1 LSGFR
6 QFAAQKLGP
15 LNPLPSHLPE
25 IAMAKP
31 RKIQT
36 KTPGVI
42 EPEAAAPVPEAEAPA
57 AVEAIEAGGEAPPVI
72 ASPAE
77 DTATVTTSPEADAPV
92 DAVETVADDD
102 AGADDLVQEN
112 VEEEVAAAPVRKELP
127 DQSEVDAKAITK
139 PVLTKQGWVV
149 PA

>member
-1 LSGFR
+1 MSGFR

-31 RKIQT
+31 KNIEP
-36 KTPGVI
+36 KVPGVI

-57 AVEAIEAGGEAPPVI
+57 VEETDLP
-72 ASPAE
+72 AS
-77 DTATVTTSPEADAPV
+77 DTDAPV
-92 DAVETVADDD
+92 DDAEPAADDD
-102 AGADDLVQEN
+102 AAADDLDEET
-112 VEEEVAAAPVRKELP
+112 VEEEVEAAPVRKELP

-139 PVLTKQGWVV
+139 PVLTRQGWVV